1 MSQQVTNCYNCKSEE
16 STLYDIENGYK
27 YVKCKGCGLIY
38 LNQLPDENE
47 IAAAHELGVHGG
59 ETEIDVTGNYKK
71 SKIRKY
77 VKVLGDFYE
86 ARELQ
91 TEGLRWLDVGCG
103 FGELLEALNS
113 KSNSTIYTFGTEFNK
128 KKIKS
133 CKSRNLNVDYLDL
146 DQHQEKYDF
155 ISLLNV
161 FSHLPNPPVFIEKL
175 KKNLKPGGELLI
187 ETGHTSHLQAKYH
200 PKPYYAPDHLS
211 FANKEVLE
219 NILKNLGFEIIQTRI
234 YRGEN
239 FPKFYDLK
247 GLAIQLGRIV
257 LNRGGS
263 WKNFFTKYP
272 DIDMYVRA
280 KLPD

>member
-1 MSQQVTNCYNCKSEE
+1 MSELENKCYNCKEVE
-16 STLYDIENGYK
+16 SSLYDIENGYR

-47 IAAAHELGVHGG
+47 IVAAHELGVHSG

-77 VKVLGDFYE
+77 RRILGDFFD
-86 ARELQ
+86 ASELQ
-91 TEGLRWLDVGCG
+91 NKNIRWMDVGCG
-103 FGELLEALNS
+103 FGELLEALNAFS
-113 KSNSTIYTFGTEFNK
+113 ASSMLTFGTEFNR
-128 KKIKS
+128 KKIQS
-133 CKSRNLNVDYLDL
+133 CKSRKLNVEFIDL
-146 DQHQEKYDF
+146 DEHDEKYDV

-161 FSHLPNPPVFIEKL
+161 FSHLPDPPAFLEKL
-175 KKNLKPGGELLI
+175 KKNLNPGGEIFI
-187 ETGHTSHLQAKYH
+187 ETGHTSHLEPKYH

-219 NILKNLGFEIIQTRI
+219 DIMVKLGFKIVKTRI

-239 FPKFYDLK
+239 FPRFYEIK
-247 GLAIQLGRIV
+247 GLAIQLARIV

-272 DIDMYVRA
+272 DIDMYIRA
-280 KLPD
+280 KLV